1 MDALLKLNCSN
12 SINMFSRSRLI
23 EKVRPIVHN
32 DDNLV
37 KLISS
42 FCNLPIVYNMGRN
55 FSIKT
60 APLTFIA
67 EILFNI
73 ILDDIDQVVIE
84 ERFPKLK
91 YARFQ
96 HSIFIPIFN
105 KDKEQYYYNALNEIF
120 NKCNLPSPNIE
131 RAVRG

>member
-42 FCNLPIVYNMGRN
+42 FCNLPIVDNMGRN
-55 FSIKT
+55 FSICSSD
-60 APLTFIA
+60 F
-67 EILFNI
+67 
-73 ILDDIDQVVIE
+73 
-84 ERFPKLK
+84 
-91 YARFQ
+91 
-96 HSIFIPIFN
+96 HS
-105 KDKEQYYYNALNEIF
+105 LNSI
-120 NKCNLPSPNIE
+120 
-131 RAVRG
+131 